1 MNRFVLDASVA
12 LRWFLDKS
20 VPPYANQVKRL
31 LIAGTPALVPALW
44 HLEMANALVVA
55 ERRRIL
61 AADDVNRALR
71 DIELLL
77 ANAIETDT
85 SLVTVRQSSVMAR
98 AFNLS
103 AYDASYLDLA
113 KREGLPLATL
123 DDPLRIAAKQA
134 RVAILS

>member
-1 MNRFVLDASVA
+1 
-12 LRWFLDKS
+12 
-20 VPPYANQVKRL
+20 
-31 LIAGTPALVPALW
+31 
-44 HLEMANALVVA
+44 MANALVVA